1 MVADERK
8 RGCWMGVAV
17 GAVIGAAT
25 VYVLRRHVDRET
37 VQRRFWDPLYDKLAP
52 LYDLL
57 VEELTGFTT
66 HRYRRRALPYLP
78 PEGARVL
85 EIGFGNGRLHA
96 DLAERYELAGLDRA
110 AGMVRLTRRRLAE
123 RDLHS
128 DLRQGDATA
137 LPWPDCA
144 FDAVVSTF
152 AVSAVPDVDAA
163 LDEMVRVL
171 RPGGRVVIVDA
182 GESADGHGFAWVLAR
197 LWELFG
203 DYMRDE
209 VPLLAARG
217 LAVQRE
223 EFGPGGCVHVVVGT
237 KTQR

>member
-1 MVADERK
+1 VLGAL
-8 RGCWMGVAV
+8 V
-17 GAVIGAAT
+17 GMIVLWL
-25 VYVLRRHVDRET
+25 LRRRVSRET
-37 VQRRFWDPLYDKLAP
+37 IQRQFWDPVYDKLAP
-52 LYDLL
+52 LYDAL

-96 DLAERYELAGLDRA
+96 ELAERYATAGLDRA
-110 AGMVRLTRRRLAE
+110 AGMVKLTRQRLAE
-123 RDLHS
+123 RDLRS

-137 LPWPDCA
+137 LPWPDGT

-152 AVSAVPDVDAA
+152 AFSAIPDAGAA
-163 LDEMVRVL
+163 LNEMVRVL

-182 GESADGHGFAWVLAR
+182 GESATGNWFAWTLAR

-209 VPLLAARG
+209 GPLLHARG
-217 LAVQRE
+217 LTVQRE

-237 KTQR
+237 KP